1 MKKPVKL
8 ICGNAAYAAALVCL
22 YSPGLIGLSPFSSN
36 ALVAAASIA
45 VGVIAVPA
53 FVLMN
58 RILIR
63 DTKPKVTLL
72 TRDEENVY
80 EKVIHSLESYL
91 SNSAMKDIAASAL
104 NQVKRLEKSR
114 STARN
119 LIENRFENGTLS
131 YSKFMSVIDNAANRL
146 LDGYVVMSN
155 KMSIFDEDEYLYLFT
170 DRYKNDSIP
179 DDIQEQKK
187 KLYADNLNAMEEIL
201 KKNEEILL
209 KIDHLMIEISNK
221 DFSEY
226 EVNSATAEIDSL
238 IKQLNY
244 YN

>member
-8 ICGNAAYAAALVCL
+8 IYGNAAYAAALVCL

>member
-53 FVLMN
+53 FVVMN